1 MNKFVD
7 AIQAAHGRAI
17 IAEYKR
23 ASPSLGDINLE
34 VTVEQA
40 VQAYEKNGATCL
52 SILTEPIKF
61 KGDID
66 FIRRAKAVSNLP
78 ILRKD
83 FITRQEQIVESKT
96 VGADA
101 LLLIVANLTDAQLEE
116 LITTAHQFELQTL
129 LEVHD
134 LTELRRALKLNS
146 DLVGVNSRNLKT
158 LEIDLS
164 LFDQLI
170 QHIPDDVITIAESG
184 ITNEQQLQHVRDL
197 GFDGALIG
205 TYFMKQL

>member
-1 MNKFVD
+1 MNKFVH
-7 AIQAAHGRAI
+7 AITSSLDIAV

-23 ASPSLGDINLE
+23 ASPSLGDINLS
-34 VTVEQA
+34 VSVEQA
-40 VQAYEKNGATCL
+40 VQQYEANGASCL

-61 KGDID
+61 KGDVD
-66 FIRRAKAVSNLP
+66 FIRRAKTVSNLP

-83 FITRQEQIVESKT
+83 FITRKEQIVESKT

-101 LLLIVANLTDAQLEE
+101 ILLIVANLTDEQLEG
-116 LITTAHQFELQTL
+116 LITTAHQLELQTL

-184 ITNEQQLQHVRDL
+184 LTQADLPRLKAL